1 MNQQEPSLK
10 TLEGERGIPGVNTP
24 RFSSKKRVWATL
36 GGVIAVL
43 ALGGMIYKQIQGQK
57 AKPTPQ
63 KTAATQQLS
72 HSAPKRTFE
81 TPAPSEAPGVPPLPQ
96 GQDASAPVDAPPPLP
111 AGSGKDA
118 LKKRHELQQS
128 SDSKDAPPK
137 PKQLDKS
144 DSALMVDSA
153 LKPVSSQ
160 AEAASSTATDSL
172 NPRNGLST
180 AVLSDLLEG
189 PSSSG
194 NRSAKRLKKRHLV
207 LAKGSF
213 IECVLQT
220 RLDSTV
226 PGMTACVVPRNIYSD
241 NGKLLLIERGSTV
254 TGEYQS
260 NIRQGM
266 SRIFVRW
273 TRIKTPHG
281 VIVDLDSPG
290 TDPLGGAGMP
300 GSVDTHFWGRFGGA
314 MMLSLVDDVA
324 RYATQNQG
332 SNSGTINFSSTGEA
346 TQNMAV
352 EALKNTINI
361 PPTLS
366 KNQGELIGI
375 YVARD
380 LDFSGVYDVE
390 LKH

>member
-1 MNQQEPSLK
+1 MAESAIKPVPAPVQEPS
-10 TLEGERGIPGVNTP
+10 
-24 RFSSKKRVWATL
+24 
-36 GGVIAVL
+36 
-43 ALGGMIYKQIQGQK
+43 
-57 AKPTPQ
+57 
-63 KTAATQQLS
+63 
-72 HSAPKRTFE
+72 
-81 TPAPSEAPGVPPLPQ
+81 
-96 GQDASAPVDAPPPLP
+96 
-111 AGSGKDA
+111 
-118 LKKRHELQQS
+118 
-128 SDSKDAPPK
+128 
-137 PKQLDKS
+137 
-144 DSALMVDSA
+144 
-153 LKPVSSQ
+153 
-160 AEAASSTATDSL
+160 ASSSGSL
-172 NPRNGLST
+172 APRNGLST
-180 AVLSDLLEG
+180 ALLSDLLEG
-189 PSSSG
+189 PSSTEG
-194 NRSAKRLKKRHLV
+194 RSAKRLKKRHVV

-260 NIRQGM
+260 TMRQGM
-266 SRIFVRW
+266 ARIFVRW

-281 VIVDLDSPG
+281 VLVELDSPG

-300 GSVDTHFWGRFGGA
+300 GYVDTHFWERFGGA

-324 RYATQNQG
+324 RYATQSQS

-366 KNQGELIGI
+366 KNQGEVIGI

-390 LKH
+390 LKP